1 MAGIEGGAKLTPRPS
16 AFQRLWL
23 PGFAF
28 KAVVIG
34 GGYATG
40 RELVEYFLPS
50 GPRGGLKGMLL
61 AALAWSIVCVLTFLF
76 ALATGSR
83 DYRSFFRS
91 LLGKFW
97 PLFDIAYLVCTVL
110 VLSVFGAAAGEI
122 GAAVFGWPRVAG
134 TLCLLLGIT
143 LVAGWGNESVERL
156 FKYVT
161 VFLYAVYAV
170 FIALAFTHFGARIAE
185 SFASDRTIA
194 PWAVSG
200 LTYAGYNIIGA
211 IVILP
216 VLRHVTTKR
225 DAIIAGALCGPL
237 AMAPAIAF
245 FLCMIAY
252 YPRIGSETLPSNFLL
267 DRMNVPIFHVI
278 FQVMIFA
285 ALLESGTATV
295 HGVNER
301 VAAVCRET
309 GRAFSRF
316 ARLAFSSGLLVI
328 SIFIAARFG
337 LVTLIAK
344 GYRFLAWLLLLVYVA
359 PLLTTG
365 LRRVWR
371 HGSTAGRE
379 DSSQRRTD

>member
-1 MAGIEGGAKLTPRPS
+1 
-16 AFQRLWL
+16 LWL

-40 RELVEYFLPS
+40 RELAEYFLPS

-61 AALAWSIVCVLTFLF
+61 AALAWSIVCVITFLF

-83 DYRSFFRS
+83 DYRNFFRS

-97 PLFDIAYLVCTVL
+97 PLFDIAYLICTVL

-122 GAAVFGWPRVAG
+122 GAAVFGWARVVG

-161 VFLYAVYAV
+161 VFLYTVYAV
-170 FIALAFTHFGARIAE
+170 FIALAFTHFGARIAQ
-185 SFASDRTIA
+185 SFASDRITA
-194 PWAVSG
+194 PWAASG

-216 VLRHVTTKR
+216 VLRHVTTRR

-245 FLCMIAY
+245 FFCMIAY
-252 YPRIGSETLPSNFLL
+252 YPQIGSETLPSNYLL

-285 ALLESGTATV
+285 ALLESGTGTV

-301 VAAVCRET
+301 VAAVCREN
-309 GRAFSRF
+309 GRAFSRL

-359 PLLTTG
+359 PLLTIG
-365 LRRVWR
+365 LRRVWTRGRSKPGHEDRR
-371 HGSTAGRE
+371 HGRP
-379 DSSQRRTD
+379 D